1 MEENK
6 NPSSHLKARWQN
18 ALNVQHKE
26 IYICIILPEAFDV
39 SDIDQCARNLS
50 CHANANCTDTIGSH
64 LCTCHTGY
72 TGDGQ
77 TCLGDF
83 NKFPSMFRKVLYD
96 QRGAI
101 LLLLFL
107 YIQSQL
113 FEAGSN
119 LKRPFNS
126 YYGAGSNQI
135 FILKCSS
142 TEHSIVGCDVVRL
155 IPIWQRRV
163 FKTEYLRWA
172 RLLQ

>member
-1 MEENK
+1 MNK
-6 NPSSHLKARWQN
+6 S
-18 ALNVQHKE
+18 LNVQNKE
-26 IYICIILPEAFDV
+26 SYICIILPEAFDV

-50 CHANANCTDTIGSH
+50 CHANANCTNTIGSH
-64 LCTCHTGY
+64 VCTCHTGY

-119 LKRPFNS
+119 LKRP
-126 YYGAGSNQI
+126 
-135 FILKCSS
+135 
-142 TEHSIVGCDVVRL
+142 TEHSIVGCDVLRL
-155 IPIWQRRV
+155 IPIRHRRV
-163 FKTEYLRWA
+163 FKTEYLR
-172 RLLQ
+172 

>member
-1 MEENK
+1 MHSTFNIRRCIYASYSQK
-6 NPSSHLKARWQN
+6 PLMSQILI
-18 ALNVQHKE
+18 NVLE
-26 IYICIILPEAFDV
+26 IFLA
-39 SDIDQCARNLS
+39 
-50 CHANANCTDTIGSH
+50 IGSH
-64 LCTCHTGY
+64 VCTCHTGY

-83 NKFPSMFRKVLYD
+83 NKFPSMFRKVLYN

-126 YYGAGSNQI
+126 NYGAGSNQI

-155 IPIWQRRV
+155 IPIRHRRV
-163 FKTEYLRWA
+163 FNTEYLRWA

>member
-119 LKRPFNS
+119 LKRSFNS
-126 YYGAGSNQI
+126 NYVAGSNQI

-155 IPIWQRRV
+155 ILIRHRRV
-163 FKTEYLRWA
+163 FNTEYLRWA

>member
-1 MEENK
+1 MHSTFNI
-6 NPSSHLKARWQN
+6 RRF
-18 ALNVQHKE
+18 
-26 IYICIILPEAFDV
+26 IYASYSQKPLM

-83 NKFPSMFRKVLYD
+83 NKFPSMFRKVLYN

-119 LKRPFNS
+119 LKRPFTQIMAPEVIKYLSLNVVLQNIQLWVVTLCARS
-126 YYGAGSNQI
+126 PSDIDECSTLNICDKHASCSNTQ
-135 FILKCSS
+135 
-142 TEHSIVGCDVVRL
+142 G
-155 IPIWQRRV
+155 P
-163 FKTEYLRWA
+163 
-172 RLLQ
+172 

>member
-1 MEENK
+1 MNK
-6 NPSSHLKARWQN
+6 S
-18 ALNVQHKE
+18 LNVQNKE
-26 IYICIILPEAFDV
+26 SYICIILPEAFDV
-39 SDIDQCARNLS
+39 SDIDQSARNLS
-50 CHANANCTDTIGSH
+50 CHANANCTNTIGSH
-64 LCTCHTGY
+64 VCTCHTGY

-119 LKRPFNS
+119 LKRP
-126 YYGAGSNQI
+126 
-135 FILKCSS
+135 
-142 TEHSIVGCDVVRL
+142 TEHSIVGCDVLRL
-155 IPIWQRRV
+155 IPIRHRRV
-163 FKTEYLRWA
+163 FKTEYLR
-172 RLLQ
+172 

>member
-119 LKRPFNS
+119 LKRP
-126 YYGAGSNQI
+126 
-135 FILKCSS
+135 
-142 TEHSIVGCDVVRL
+142 TEHSIVGCDVLRL
-155 IPIWQRRV
+155 IPIRHRRV

-172 RLLQ
+172 RPLQ